1 VFTVELEENANDYLV
16 KFLLNLLEACCM
28 NEELTV
34 IICRILLNHLFHKM
48 QEEEVIFK
56 EKHQGMAFSKIE
68 NIRTEMLFD
77 YVNKMKLEQKV
88 NLPFYKE
95 ITRKH
100 LEKKKYHEAALIIHK
115 FKFKEDFDCLMIIEK
130 LAISS
135 RIPAA
140 K

>member
-1 VFTVELEENANDYLV
+1 
-16 KFLLNLLEACCM
+16 M

-34 IICRILLNHLFHKM
+34 IISRVLLNHLFHKM
-48 QEEEVIFK
+48 QEEELIFTQ
-56 EKHQGMAFSKIE
+56 KHQELALSKIE

-77 YVNKMKLEQKV
+77 YVNKMKLEAKV
-88 NLPFYKE
+88 NPPFYKE

-100 LEKKKYHEAALIIHK
+100 LEKQKYHEAALIISK
-115 FKFKEDFDCLMIIEK
+115 FKFKTDFDCLMIIEK